1 MLALPSARRCI
12 NLACLLIATIHAPSL
27 AAPNSYPTVAVELS
41 DGRQFTA
48 AIDDRTDRE
57 QLWLRFDRPASLVLR
72 PVSWSAITAATVSDQ
87 RLTVDQLMEKLPD
100 LVSKRRL
107 ERPRSNN
114 GSPAPQQLEQ
124 SPPPTVTSLDIH
136 ARIAN
141 WDADPEPDGLEVDL
155 APLDANGYL
164 TPANATAEA
173 TLVGVTGIRR
183 ASPSGRARAID
194 DRFPILGR
202 WTVIV
207 RPEDFSSTGAL
218 VRLPFQAVD
227 PHVAEE
233 YRYVGAVTVRLVV
246 PGNGVF
252 TATDDAV
259 LLRSTSPLRSRHESF
274 YRTRTL
280 PSERRSPI
288 HPQIT
293 QISQSI
299 KESSE
304 SGKRDCRASKIC
316 AICEICG

>member
-1 MLALPSARRCI
+1 V
-12 NLACLLIATIHAPSL
+12 SL
-27 AAPNSYPTVAVELS
+27 E
-41 DGRQFTA
+41 
-48 AIDDRTDRE
+48 
-57 QLWLRFDRPASLVLR
+57 
-72 PVSWSAITAATVSDQ
+72 
-87 RLTVDQLMEKLPD
+87 
-100 LVSKRRL
+100 
-107 ERPRSNN
+107 
-114 GSPAPQQLEQ
+114 
-124 SPPPTVTSLDIH
+124 IH

-155 APLDANGYL
+155 APIDANGYL
-164 TPANATAEA
+164 APTDATAEA

-202 WTVIV
+202 WAVNV

-233 YRYVGAVTVRLVV
+233 YRYLGAVTVRLIV

-259 LLRSTSPLRSRHESF
+259 LLRSTSPLRSRHESI

-280 PSERRSPI
+280 PSER
-288 HPQIT
+288 
-293 QISQSI
+293 
-299 KESSE
+299 
-304 SGKRDCRASKIC
+304 
-316 AICEICG
+316 